1 MRPRHLALVPAL
13 ALLLAACTSGG
24 ASPPVS
30 ATTSSPSPV
39 VLGSPAAQTMEVKVS
54 DALRIE
60 PAEMTFR
67 AGRPIRFVVTNTGST
82 NHEFYLG
89 DQAAQEAHGM
99 EMASSMG
106 AMAHDEPEGIGLKPG
121 ETKELTFTFP
131 KAGTFL
137 AGCHVNGHY
146 GGGMKAAITITE

>member
-1 MRPRHLALVPAL
+1 MRSHLLALMPAL
-13 ALLLAACTSGG
+13 ALLLAACSSGA
-24 ASPPVS
+24 ASPPASAITSLASPIVS
-30 ATTSSPSPV
+30 
-39 VLGSPAAQTMEVKVS
+39 GSPAAQTMEVKLS

-60 PAEMTFR
+60 PSEMTFT

-82 NHEFYLG
+82 DHEFYLG
-89 DQAAQEAHGM
+89 DQAAQEAHGT

-106 AMAHDEPEGIGLKPG
+106 AMAHDEPQGIGLKPG
-121 ETKELTFTFP
+121 ETKELTFTFS
-131 KAGTFL
+131 KAGPFL